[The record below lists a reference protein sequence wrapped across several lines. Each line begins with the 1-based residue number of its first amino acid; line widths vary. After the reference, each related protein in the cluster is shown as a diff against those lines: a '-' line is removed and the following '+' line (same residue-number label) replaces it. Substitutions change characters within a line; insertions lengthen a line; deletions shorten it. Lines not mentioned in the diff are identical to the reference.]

1 MVHISQVANRR
12 VEKVEDVL
20 ALGQT
25 VTAKVLEVNAEKRR
39 ISLSIRAI
47 MQDDRAAAEDDN
59 AKPERDGK
67 KRERRDDDE
76 HFNYVIPP
84 VEEATSTLADFFPK
98 MDD

>member
-1 MVHISQVANRR
+1 
-12 VEKVEDVL
+12 
-20 ALGQT
+20 
-25 VTAKVLEVNAEKRR
+25 
-39 ISLSIRAI
+39 